1 VSIHPFHGLAQEHP
15 IDHIERFEDLVSS
28 IKAEGVS
35 SDYFLCKLFPYSL
48 AGDASSWLKQLKPGS
63 LTTWKEIKVVFLN
76 NFYNDARSEELRM
89 KISTFSQEAAEAFKA
104 AWIKFRGY
112 QRDCPHHGF
121 SEVQLLGI
129 FFRGVDWRYQM
140 ALDAASNGNF
150 MSRYPE
156 DATMLIDSLASSI
169 STKSVDMARKMQVQY
184 VAQVD
189 SLATSGKM
197 DQ

>member
-1 VSIHPFHGLAQEHP
+1 
-15 IDHIERFEDLVSS
+15 
-28 IKAEGVS
+28 
-35 SDYFLCKLFPYSL
+35 
-48 AGDASSWLKQLKPGS
+48 
-63 LTTWKEIKVVFLN
+63 
-76 NFYNDARSEELRM
+76 M

>member
-1 VSIHPFHGLAQEHP
+1 LKHG
-15 IDHIERFEDLVSS
+15 
-28 IKAEGVS
+28 
-35 SDYFLCKLFPYSL
+35 C
-48 AGDASSWLKQLKPGS
+48 
-63 LTTWKEIKVVFLN
+63 LTTWKEIKVSFLN

-104 AWIKFRGY
+104 AWIRFRRY

-121 SEVQLLGI
+121 SDVKLLGV
-129 FFRGVDWRYQM
+129 FFRGVDWHYQM

-156 DATMLIDSLASSI
+156 DATMFIESLASSS
-169 STKSVDMARKMQVQY
+169 STKSADNERKTQAETFDNQQIQY

-189 SLATSGKM
+189 CLVTLEKM
-197 DQ
+197 DQQGYMRYNHKSTYQKPV